1 MKNVLITLIL
11 GVINSVIQAAFEP
24 IPFNPKIESLTA
36 YNNAIKITGFTLTP
50 FNFNSLNSK
59 YLISELNIKK
69 HSFLINAKKLG
80 ESIYSENQISLHYKT
95 PPKFLYRS
103 IVGINF
109 YQILFNKYG
118 TASLITADIGLSFQL
133 KPNISSAVFFQNIL
147 KNTASIIHD
156 DISSNIIFLIHDK
169 MSPTLQINYQLQR
182 LGGHYSM
189 NIFSMDW
196 DILKN
201 FQLGVG
207 YETYTQSLKLST
219 HIKTAYFSMF
229 FDGII
234 HPVLGISKIIGFEI
248 IY

>member
-69 HSFLINAKKLG
+69 HSFLIN
-80 ESIYSENQISLHYKT
+80 
-95 PPKFLYRS
+95 
-103 IVGINF
+103 
-109 YQILFNKYG
+109 
-118 TASLITADIGLSFQL
+118 ASLITADIGLSFQL